1 MLFQMVDFIND
12 SGNLGRTNFIKL
24 RKEALVKQNELHL
37 RMMEVVKNSGL
48 PGVGLVLQFYRK
60 PAGNWS
66 LRWRQKIGGSYKYI
80 TWQQADSITVEN
92 MNLEMQN
99 HFRELNNFAKEAN
112 ILDSILQ
119 NLITNTAK
127 PYSKKF
133 E

>member
-1 MLFQMVDFIND
+1 MLFEMVDFIND
-12 SGNLGRTNFIKL
+12 SGNLGKNNFTKL
-24 RKEALVKQNELHL
+24 RKEALVKQNELHQ
-37 RMMEVVKNSGL
+37 RMMEVVKTSGL

-80 TWQQADSITVEN
+80 TWQQADSITIEN

-127 PYSKKF
+127 PYANKF